1 MCGLAW
7 LNLGSAQLSSWLGA
21 KLQQHYHLLLFEE
34 PILIVAY
41 ATLNFLS
48 LSALFSMDLMTFS

>member
-1 MCGLAW
+1 MSTPFELAHI
-7 LNLGSAQLSSWLGA
+7 S
-21 KLQQHYHLLLFEE
+21 HRHLLFEE

-48 LSALFSMDLMTFS
+48 LSALFSMDLMTA